1 MNKQATMSGKT
12 GIKVHSPA
20 AIGNFGAGYHILSA
34 AVEAPGDE
42 LIARL
47 DPGIEG
53 VQIESIVG
61 FKKGLSLESELNSAA
76 YAGQLLLDHL
86 GEKTG
91 ISLKLHKKIALNSG
105 LSSNASSAVAG
116 VFAVNELMN
125 RPLERYDLIDFAEKA
140 ARKFNIHLFPS
151 QVASILFGGIILYR
165 PQSEDSFQKI
175 YCPDGIQLT
184 LVVPEITY
192 LENEKLQFVQ
202 KELSLEDRIH
212 EQGNTAAFISS
223 LYASD
228 FNLFGACLQEK
239 RIDPGLLKAYPYFEP
254 LRDLSLR
261 EGAFGCGF
269 SGLGPA
275 MYIAAPN
282 TLIAG
287 EITRQMDAV
296 FKPFHLDYKMYQSK
310 IDLNGVYK
318 Y

>member
-1 MNKQATMSGKT
+1 MSGKT

-20 AIGNFGAGYHILSA
+20 AIGNFAAGYHIMSA

-47 DPGIEG
+47 DPSVEGI
-53 VQIESIVG
+53 QIESIIG
-61 FKKGLSLESELNSAA
+61 FKKGLSRENELNSAA

-91 ISLKLHKKIALNSG
+91 ISMRLHKKIALNSG

-116 VFAVNELMN
+116 GFAVNELMN
-125 RPLERYDLIDFAEKA
+125 RPLERYDLIYFAEKA

-165 PQSEDSFQKI
+165 PEAKDSFQKI
-175 YCPDGIQLT
+175 YCPDGIQLSII
-184 LVVPEITY
+184 VPEISY

-202 KELSLEDRIH
+202 KELALEDRIH

-223 LYASD
+223 FYASD
-228 FNLFGACLQEK
+228 FNLFGDCLQEK
-239 RIDPGLLKAYPYFEP
+239 RIDSGLQRAYPYFEP
-254 LRDLSLR
+254 IAELSLQ

-269 SGLGPA
+269 AGLGPA

-282 TLIAG
+282 TMIAG
-287 EITRQMDAV
+287 EITRQLDDV
-296 FKPFHLDYKMYQSK
+296 FKALKFNYTMYQTK